1 MTFLLDTNVI
11 SEVRK
16 RGRADRSVIAWF
28 RQHGREDLYVSVLT
42 LGELRRGVERVRRKD
57 PASAGALDS
66 WLRRTLTEFSDR
78 IIGVDR
84 AIAERWGGIG
94 IPDPVPAVDGLIAA
108 TALERDM
115 VVVTRDVKHF
125 SQLGVRYVNPFEAG
139 D

>member
-16 RGRADRSVIAWF
+16 RGRADQSVVAWF
-28 RQHGREDLYVSVLT
+28 RQHRREELYISVLT
-42 LGELRRGVERVRRKD
+42 VGELRRGVERVRRKD
-57 PASAGALDS
+57 PTSASALDT

-84 AIAERWGGIG
+84 AIAERWGRIG
-94 IPDPVPAVDGLIAA
+94 IPDPVPAVDGLIGA
-108 TALERDM
+108 TALEWDL

-125 SQLGVRYVNPFEAG
+125 SQIGVRYLNPFEAG